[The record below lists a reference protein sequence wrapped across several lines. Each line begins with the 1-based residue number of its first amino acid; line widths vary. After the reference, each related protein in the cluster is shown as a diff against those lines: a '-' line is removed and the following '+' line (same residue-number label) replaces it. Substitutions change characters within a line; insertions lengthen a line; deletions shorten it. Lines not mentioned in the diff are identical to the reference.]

1 MPTVPKSISSSV
13 TSLSLSAESPI
24 VSVGASSNATVTSM
38 LTKVILEP
46 SDTVPIAVVPDP
58 PACVIVVDNVFA
70 SVLAES
76 SSASN
81 FQAPPL

>member
-1 MPTVPKSISSSV
+1 MV
-13 TSLSLSAESPI
+13 TSLSLSPTSPI
-24 VSVGASSNATVTSM
+24 VSVGVSSKACVTST
-38 LTKVILEP
+38 LIKLILEP

-58 PACVIVVDNVFA
+58 PACVIVVEIVFA

-81 FQAPPL
+81 FQSPPL